1 MPSEKDTAMRRRHA
15 LLRASAAAGAATAL
29 AAPAVAQTSPAL
41 RWRMTSAFP
50 RVLDLTYGAGEYF
63 CRQVAALTD
72 GRFTIQQFPAGEIVG
87 AFQAMD
93 AVQQGSVEIAY
104 TGGLFYI
111 GKDPAFALAA
121 AVPFMMNP
129 RQQHAWL
136 WHGGGNDMLNEFLRS
151 YGVVG
156 FPCGQTGNQWGG
168 WFRSEVRSVEQLRG
182 LKMRV
187 AGLAGNVMQRVGVVP
202 QQIPPGDIY
211 PALERGV
218 IDAVEYIGPYDD
230 EKLGLNRVA
239 RFYHY
244 PGWGE
249 GGTVFH
255 AFVNQAQWDAL
266 PRAYKAA
273 VEAASQAATLSMMAA
288 YDARNPEALLRLVA
302 AGTALRA
309 FPNDAVDAL
318 HRASQELYAEI
329 GASNAAFR
337 AILESQTAFRDR
349 NYQYHQVADFQ
360 FDAMMLRLR
369 RRG

>member
-1 MPSEKDTAMRRRHA
+1 MRRRAVLHA
-15 LLRASAAAGAATAL
+15 TPVAAATAL
-29 AAPAVAQTSPAL
+29 ASPAVAQTMPAI

-50 RVLDLTYGAGEYF
+50 RNLDLTYGAGEYF
-63 CRQVAALTD
+63 CRLVNEMTD
-72 GRFTIQQFPAGEIVG
+72 GRFTITQFPAGEIVG
-87 AFQAMD
+87 AFQAVD
-93 AVQQGSVEIAY
+93 AVQQGSVEAAY
-104 TGGLFYI
+104 AGGLFYI
-111 GKDPAFALAA
+111 GKDPAFALSA

-136 WHGGGNDMLNEFLRS
+136 YHGGGNDMLNRFFAR
-151 YGVVG
+151 YNMIG

-168 WFRSEVRSVEQLRG
+168 WFRREIRTADDLRG

-239 RFYHY
+239 RFYYY

-255 AFVNQAQWDAL
+255 AFLNLARWNEL
-266 PRAYKAA
+266 PRPYKAA
-273 VEAASQAATLSMMAA
+273 IEAASQAATLNMLAH
-288 YDARNPEALLRLVA
+288 YDFRNPEAITRLVA
-302 AGTALRA
+302 AGTQLRG
-309 FPNDAVDAL
+309 FSNELVDTL
-318 HRASQELYAEI
+318 HRAAQEFYAEVS
-329 GASNAAFR
+329 AQNATFKE
-337 AILESQTAFRDR
+337 ILDSQVAFRDR

-369 RRG
+369 RRA

>member
-1 MPSEKDTAMRRRHA
+1 MRRRIM
-15 LLRASAAAGAATAL
+15 LATAPAIPAAL
-29 AAPAVAQTSPAL
+29 AAPAVAQTAPVI

-50 RVLDLTYGAGEYF
+50 RNLDLTYGAGEMF
-63 CRQVAALTD
+63 CRLVGEITE

-87 AFQAMD
+87 AFQAVD
-93 AVQQGSVEIAY
+93 AVQQGSVEAAY
-104 TGGLFYI
+104 AGGLFYI
-111 GKDPAFALAA
+111 GKDPAFALSA

-129 RQQHAWL
+129 RQQHAWMY
-136 WHGGGNDMLNEFLRS
+136 HGGGNEMLNRFFARFNM
-151 YGVVG
+151 YAV
-156 FPCGQTGNQWGG
+156 PCGQTGNQWGG
-168 WFRSEVRSVEQLRG
+168 WFRREIRTAEDLRG

-239 RFYHY
+239 RYYYY

-255 AFVNQAQWDAL
+255 AFMNLQKWNEL

-273 VEAASQAATLSMMAA
+273 IEAASQAATLNMMAN
-288 YDARNPEALLRLVA
+288 YDHKNPEAITRLVA
-302 AGTALRA
+302 AGTQLRG
-309 FPNDAVDAL
+309 FSNELVDTL
-318 HRASQELYAEI
+318 FRASQEFYAEVS
-329 GASNAAFR
+329 AQNATFKE
-337 AILESQTAFRDR
+337 ILDSQTAFRDR

-369 RRG
+369 RR

>member
-1 MPSEKDTAMRRRHA
+1 MRRRA
-15 LLRASAAAGAATAL
+15 ILASTPAAAVLASPAL
-29 AAPAVAQTSPAL
+29 AQTAPAL

-50 RVLDLTYGAGEYF
+50 RNLDLTYGAGEMF
-63 CRQVAALTD
+63 CRMVGELTD
-72 GRFTIQQFPAGEIVG
+72 GRFTIQQFPAGELVP
-87 AFQAMD
+87 AFQAVD
-93 AVQQGSVEIAY
+93 AVQGGSVEAAY

-111 GKDPAFALAA
+111 GKDPSFALAA

-136 WHGGGNDMLNEFLRS
+136 WHGGGNELLNRLFGRFNM
-151 YGVVG
+151 VG

-168 WFRSEVRSVEQLRG
+168 WFRREIRTADDLRG

-202 QQIPPGDIY
+202 QQIPPADIY

-239 RFYHY
+239 RFYYY

-255 AFVNQAQWDAL
+255 AFINQDAWNGL

-273 VEAASQAATLSMMAA
+273 VEAASQAATLNMMAI
-288 YDARNPEALLRLVA
+288 YDARNPEAITRLVA
-302 AGTALRA
+302 SGTQLRG
-309 FPNDAVDAL
+309 FSNELVDTL
-318 HRASQELYAEI
+318 YRSSQELYVELSAQNPLFKEI
-329 GASNAAFR
+329 
-337 AILESQTAFRDR
+337 LDSQTAFRDR

-369 RRG
+369 RR

>member
-1 MPSEKDTAMRRRHA
+1 MQRRAMLTTAPI
-15 LLRASAAAGAATAL
+15 ATAAL
-29 AAPAVAQTSPAL
+29 AAPAVAQSLPAL

-50 RVLDLTYGAGEYF
+50 RNLDLTYGAGEFF
-63 CRQVAALTD
+63 CRAVSEITE
-72 GRFTIQQFPAGEIVG
+72 GRFTITQFPAGEIVG

-93 AVQQGSVEIAY
+93 AVQQGSVEAAY
-104 TGGLFYI
+104 SGGLFYV
-111 GKDPAFALAA
+111 GKDPAFALSA

-129 RQQHAWL
+129 RQQHAWM
-136 WHGGGNDMLNEFLRS
+136 WQGGGSAMLNEFFKRFN
-151 YGVVG
+151 VHAV
-156 FPCGQTGNQWGG
+156 PCGQTGNQWGG
-168 WFRSEVRSVEQLRG
+168 WFRREIRTADDLRG

-187 AGLAGNVMQRVGVVP
+187 AGVAGNVMQRVGVVP

-239 RFYHY
+239 RYYYY

-255 AFVNQAQWDAL
+255 AFFNLDHWNAL

-273 VEAASQAATLSMMAA
+273 IEVASQAATLNMMAA
-288 YDARNPEALLRLVA
+288 YDARNPEAIMRLVA
-302 AGTALRA
+302 NGTQLRG
-309 FPNDAVDAL
+309 FSTELVDTLYRSA
-318 HRASQELYAEI
+318 QEFYAETS
-329 GASNAAFR
+329 AQNAAFKE
-337 AILESQTAFRDR
+337 ILDSQVAFRDR
-349 NYQYHQVADFQ
+349 NFQYHQVADFQ

-369 RRG
+369 RR

>member
-1 MPSEKDTAMRRRHA
+1 MRRRTMLSRSAIGGAGTAA
-15 LLRASAAAGAATAL
+15 LLAT
-29 AAPAVAQTSPAL
+29 PAIAQTNPAI
-41 RWRMTSAFP
+41 RWRMTSAFT
-50 RVLDLTYGAGEYF
+50 RTLDLTFGAAEYF

-72 GRFTIQQFPAGEIVG
+72 GQFQITQFPAGEIVG
-87 AFQAMD
+87 AFQALD
-93 AVQQGSVEIAY
+93 AVQQGSVEAAA
-104 TGGLFYI
+104 TGLLFYI
-111 GKDPAFALAA
+111 GKDPTFALAA

-136 WHGGGNDMLNEFLRS
+136 WQMGGNGMLNDFLKS
-151 YGVVG
+151 YNVVA

-168 WFRSEVRSVEQLRG
+168 WFRQEIRGLEQLNG

-187 AGLAGNVMQRVGVVP
+187 AGLAGSVMQKVGVVP

-230 EKLGLNRVA
+230 EKLGFNRVA
-239 RFYHY
+239 RNYYY

-255 AFVNQAQWDAL
+255 AVINQAKWDEL

-273 VEAASQAATLSMMAA
+273 VETASQAATLMMMAA

-302 AGTALRA
+302 AGTQLRA
-309 FPNDAVDAL
+309 FPNDVIEAL
-318 HRASQELYAEI
+318 YRSTQELYAEI
-329 GASNAAFR
+329 GARNAAFK
-337 AILESQTAFRDR
+337 AILDSQTAFRDR

-369 RRG
+369 RRS